1 MESMITAVIFDMDG
15 VIADSEYF
23 NVKAKHL
30 ILKQAGIEV
39 DWHYHDKFLGTTH
52 EYMWTEMK
60 KEFESL
66 DKEVSYYIDQWVKT
80 RKELI
85 NQEGL
90 KPMPGVVDLIRILKE
105 KGFHLAVASSSLKE
119 DIMTNMNTF
128 GITDCF
134 EAFVSGSECE
144 NGKPDPEIKRRL
156 RQLDRR
162 RQTVSWSKIPKQYKM
177 KFGYS
182 NKTALKAFV
191 IK

>member
-1 MESMITAVIFDMDG
+1 MITAVIFDMDG

-90 KPMPGVVDLIRILKE
+90 KPMPGVVDPYIKGKRI
-105 KGFHLAVASSSLKE
+105 S
-119 DIMTNMNTF
+119 
-128 GITDCF
+128 
-134 EAFVSGSECE
+134 SGSCIVFIE
-144 NGKPDPEIKRRL
+144 RRYHDKYEYVWNYRL
-156 RQLDRR
+156 L
-162 RQTVSWSKIPKQYKM
+162 
-177 KFGYS
+177 
-182 NKTALKAFV
+182 
-191 IK
+191 

>member
-1 MESMITAVIFDMDG
+1 MITAVIFDMDG

-30 ILKQAGIEV
+30 ILKKAGIEV

-52 EYMWTEMK
+52 EYMWAKMK

-66 DKEVSYYIDQWVKT
+66 DKEVPYYIDQWVKT

-85 NQEGL
+85 DQEGL
-90 KPMPGVVDLIRILKE
+90 KPMPGVVDLIRTLKE

-134 EAFVSGSECE
+134 EAFISGSECE
-144 NGKPDPEIKRRL
+144 NGKPDPEIFQKAAEAIG
-156 RQLDRR
+156 QKAVNCIVVED
-162 RQTVSWSKIPKQYKM
+162 PKQE
-177 KFGYS
+177 
-182 NKTALKAFV
+182 
-191 IK
+191 

>member
-1 MESMITAVIFDMDG
+1 MITAVIFDMDG

-105 KGFHLAVASSSLKE
+105 KGFHFGRFGCLYSCFGIFDHDTIFRLLSNCLSRLLK
-119 DIMTNMNTF
+119 DFWIRLSVFTF
-128 GITDCF
+128 GTAYKCF
-134 EAFVSGSECE
+134 KAVCNS
-144 NGKPDPEIKRRL
+144 KRIHICHDIFF
-156 RQLDRR
+156 Q
-162 RQTVSWSKIPKQYKM
+162 
-177 KFGYS
+177 
-182 NKTALKAFV
+182 
-191 IK
+191 

>member
-1 MESMITAVIFDMDG
+1 MITAVIFDMDG

-30 ILKQAGIEV
+30 ILKRAGIEV

-134 EAFVSGSECE
+134 EAVPNVKTESRIQKSF
-144 NGKPDPEIKRRL
+144 KRRL

-162 RQTVSWSKIPKQYKM
+162 RQTVSWSKIPKQE
-177 KFGYS
+177 
-182 NKTALKAFV
+182 
-191 IK
+191 